1 MSSRGGRRILTI
13 EESIQS
19 FPGKEQGG
27 YAMSQCDAAESSS
40 QVEPQVIDG
49 KKRSPLDEVLCP
61 GVRQML
67 AKAVEAEVA
76 AYIEAHQHE
85 VGEDGRRLVVRNG
98 HARERTIVSGVGQLK
113 IQAPR
118 VDDRRV
124 DEHGRCF
131 RFTSQILP
139 PYLRRT
145 KSVEEL
151 IPWLY
156 LKGISTG
163 DFSEALEALLGPDA
177 PGLSAT
183 TVVRLKEVW
192 RREYETW
199 SKRDLSGKRFVYIWA
214 DGIYSNVRLDDER
227 QCLLVVMGALEDGRK
242 QLLAV
247 HDGFRESELSWQEL
261 LEDLKR
267 QGLDLPPKLAVGD
280 GALGFWA
287 ALRKVFPA
295 TREQRCW
302 VHKTANVLD
311 KLPKSMQGKAKQALH
326 DVYLAES
333 RETAQDELD
342 RFKNLYE
349 KKYPKAVECL
359 EKDRK
364 VLLAFY
370 DFPAEHWVHLRTT
383 NPIESTFATVRLRQR
398 RTKGCG
404 SREASLTMVFMLARQ
419 AERHWRRL
427 NGSEVIVHV
436 LHGKKFKDG
445 LMVQE
450 NAA

>member
-1 MSSRGGRRILTI
+1 
-13 EESIQS
+13 
-19 FPGKEQGG
+19 
-27 YAMSQCDAAESSS
+27 
-40 QVEPQVIDG
+40 
-49 KKRSPLDEVLCP
+49 
-61 GVRQML
+61 ML

-326 DVYLAES
+326 DVYLA
-333 RETAQDELD
+333 RAG
-342 RFKNLYE
+342 
-349 KKYPKAVECL
+349 
-359 EKDRK
+359 
-364 VLLAFY
+364 
-370 DFPAEHWVHLRTT
+370 
-383 NPIESTFATVRLRQR
+383 RQR
-398 RTKGCG
+398 RTSWTVSRTYMKRSTPRRSSAWRKTAKCCWLSTTFRPNTGCTCGQRIRSSRRSRRFDCG
-404 SREASLTMVFMLARQ
+404 SG
-419 AERHWRRL
+419 ERR
-427 NGSEVIVHV
+427 
-436 LHGKKFKDG
+436 
-445 LMVQE
+445 
-450 NAA
+450 AAAAGTHR

>member
-1 MSSRGGRRILTI
+1 
-13 EESIQS
+13 
-19 FPGKEQGG
+19 
-27 YAMSQCDAAESSS
+27 
-40 QVEPQVIDG
+40 
-49 KKRSPLDEVLCP
+49 
-61 GVRQML
+61 ML

-359 EKDRK
+359 EKERCANVLDKLPKSMQGKAKQALHDVYLAESRETAQDELDRFKNLYEKKYPKAVECLEKDRK

-404 SREASLTMVFMLARQ
+404 SRDASLTMVFMLARQ

-436 LHGKKFKDG
+436 LNGKKFKDG